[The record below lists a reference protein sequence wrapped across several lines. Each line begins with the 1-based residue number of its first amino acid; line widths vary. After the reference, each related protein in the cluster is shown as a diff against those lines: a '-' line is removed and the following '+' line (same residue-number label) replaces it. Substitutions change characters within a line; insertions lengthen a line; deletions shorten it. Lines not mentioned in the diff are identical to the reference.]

1 MANDNQPSEMHT
13 YIKMDKQA
21 KERRG
26 GAIRDEKLRK
36 RLMEGRWERVKGWRA
51 LVEAEHVL

>member
-1 MANDNQPSEMHT
+1 
-13 YIKMDKQA
+13 MDKQA

-36 RLMEGRWERVKGWRA
+36 QVMEGCWERVKGWRA
-51 LVEAEHVL
+51 LGEAEHVL